1 MSPRPAGAVTRAAVA
16 RAAATR
22 TAATRAAATRTA
34 PAAPDVTAAVTPA
47 VPAPA
52 TARSPR
58 EAHAMPRVLAVIPAR
73 GGSKGVPGKNLAD
86 VGGMPLVVRAV
97 RACLGAATV
106 TDVLVST
113 DSEAIGDAARGAGAV
128 VLRRPAGISG
138 DTATSEAALLH
149 ALDSFE
155 ELHSVTV
162 DVVLLVQCTS
172 PFVTASDVE
181 SVAAAV
187 ASGAAD
193 SALTAAPF
201 HGFLWRRTPD
211 GSGTGV
217 NHDVSYRP
225 RRQDRPEDLLET
237 GAAYAMD
244 AAGFRAARHRFFGR
258 TVPVATDPAR
268 VLEIDDPH
276 DLARARALVPVLAPA
291 AAPAP
296 TAVAGPAPV
305 HTPVHT
311 PLTTPVPAPVPAPPR
326 TPHAPKDSPA
336 MTVTPAPRLRTFGT
350 RTAGPGQPVYVVGEI
365 GINHN
370 GELGNALALIDAAA
384 EAGCDA
390 VKFQKRTPEICTPR
404 DQWDIERD
412 TPWGRMTYIDY
423 RHRVEFGEDEY
434 RAIDDHCA
442 KRGIDWFASPWD
454 TEAVAFLEKF
464 DVPAHKVASASLTDD
479 ELLRALRATG
489 RTVVLST
496 GMSTPRQIRH
506 AVEVLGSDNILLC
519 HATSTYPAKA
529 EELNLRVINTLQDA
543 YPNVPIG
550 YSGHETGLQ
559 TTLAAVALGATFV
572 ERHITLDRAMWGSD
586 QAASVEPGGLAR
598 LVRDIRTIET
608 ALGDGVKRV
617 YDSELGPMRKLRR
630 VQGELAA
637 V

>member
-1 MSPRPAGAVTRAAVA
+1 M
-16 RAAATR
+16 
-22 TAATRAAATRTA
+22 
-34 PAAPDVTAAVTPA
+34 
-47 VPAPA
+47 
-52 TARSPR
+52 
-58 EAHAMPRVLAVIPAR
+58 RVLAVIPAR
-73 GGSKGVPGKNLAD
+73 GGSKGVPGKNTEP
-86 VGGMPLVVRAV
+86 VGGVPLVARAV
-97 RACLGAATV
+97 GACRSAPTV
-106 TDVLVST
+106 TDVVVST
-113 DSEAIGDAARGAGAV
+113 DSEAIAAAARAAGAEV
-128 VLRRPAGISG
+128 IARPAAISG
-138 DTATSEAALLH
+138 DTASSEAAVLH
-149 ALDSFE
+149 ALGAFE
-155 ELHSVTV
+155 ELHSLTV

-172 PFVTASDVE
+172 PFLTSGEVE

-187 ASGAAD
+187 ATGAAD
-193 SALTAAPF
+193 SAMTVAPF
-201 HGFLWRRTPD
+201 HGFLWRADAD
-211 GSGTGV
+211 GSGAGV
-217 NHDVSYRP
+217 NHDKAYRP
-225 RRQDRPEDLLET
+225 RRQDRPQDLLET

-244 AAGFRAARHRFFGR
+244 APGFRTARHRFFGR
-258 TVPVATDPAR
+258 TLPVATDPAR

-276 DLARARALVPVLAPA
+276 DLARARLLASLFDERPD
-291 AAPAP
+291 PQP
-296 TAVAGPAPV
+296 EPPR
-305 HTPVHT
+305 HT
-311 PLTTPVPAPVPAPPR
+311 PLHQTPPQQTPPHQTPPHRR
-326 TPHAPKDSPA
+326 TSPA
-336 MTVTPAPRLRTFGT
+336 MTSTPDPRHRTFGS
-350 RTAGPGQPVYVVGEI
+350 RTAGPGRPVYVVGEI

-423 RHRVEFGEDEY
+423 RHKVEFGEDEY
-434 RAIDDHCA
+434 RAIDEHCA

-496 GMSTPRQIRH
+496 GMSTPQQIRH
-506 AVEVLGSDNILLC
+506 AVEVLGSANILLC

-529 EELNLRVINTLQDA
+529 EELNLRVINTLSEE

-586 QAASVEPGGLAR
+586 QAASVEPGGLTR

-617 YDSELGPMRKLRR
+617 YESELGPMKKLRR
-630 VQGELAA
+630 VQGDLAT